1 MKFWFSQSEA
11 FLINPSFLDLTTAY
25 RSIFDIKLHDEH
37 LFRQFYGSI
46 LSPKRRKVPRSV
58 TSTTIYPNR
67 KDQMP
72 ARFHLLNTVVNTFD
86 LSKSSVVEKKSSFNL
101 LESWISSI
109 QISESLR
116 QKSKFIL
123 PVKWFTVILKN
134 AQNIYLI
141 VSHTLSLHFKPL
153 WMGMPGHAR
162 VWWDINTAPHLSWS
176 RSPRMK
182 SFVRPNPLSVLR
194 EVVFVL
200 WPRL

>member
-11 FLINPSFLDLTTAY
+11 FLINPSFLNLTTAY

-86 LSKSSVVEKKSSFNL
+86 LSKSSVAEKKSSLNL

-123 PVKWFTVILKN
+123 PVKWVTVILKN
-134 AQNIYLI
+134 AQKYI
-141 VSHTLSLHFKPL
+141 
-153 WMGMPGHAR
+153 W
-162 VWWDINTAPHLSWS
+162 
-176 RSPRMK
+176 
-182 SFVRPNPLSVLR
+182 LSVTNYHFILNHCGWACPGIVRLGGVSTQLR
-194 EVVFVL
+194 IFLEAGRPGWNLSHDRIL
-200 WPRL
+200 WPS